1 MSVCVYTWRRWMEQP
16 QEDEGRGGGRR
27 KEKEEEEE
35 KMADL
40 NMEGAHLERL

>member
-1 MSVCVYTWRRWMEQP
+1 MEQP